1 MGESRDRG
9 TGMYRVPSLRF
20 VGDRRRLFAS
30 GAVED
35 VTDLLTPSPAREAK
49 GHTFGLGL
57 PDVQRGALLGY
68 LRRL

>member
-1 MGESRDRG
+1 
-9 TGMYRVPSLRF
+9 MYRVPSLRF